1 MDIALRMGRVFKGQA
16 SERGWLLTTV
26 TIACVVMGIM
36 CLGVGSLVS
45 YIALARGNVPIQQP
59 AAMFSAGL
67 LLLVATHSM
76 WHYERWGRNVAVAVT
91 FCMGWVAAEALS
103 RKYGVGLGAKM
114 PAVIFAAL
122 ALSYFTSPNGRFRF
136 RKKDKDDGKKS
147 AQSEAEP
154 DDQGSKS
161 EVVG

>member
-1 MDIALRMGRVFKGQA
+1 MLRGQA
-16 SERGWLLTTV
+16 SERGWLLSTITV
-26 TIACVVMGIM
+26 ACALMGVV
-36 CLGVGSLVS
+36 CLGVGALVS

-103 RKYGVGLGAKM
+103 RKYGVGIAAKM
-114 PAVIFAAL
+114 PAVVFGAL
-122 ALSYFTSPNGRFRF
+122 AMSYFTSANGRFKF
-136 RKKDKDDGKKS
+136 RKRDKDDGKKNEEGTD
-147 AQSEAEP
+147 QAEG
-154 DDQGSKS
+154 QGKEN